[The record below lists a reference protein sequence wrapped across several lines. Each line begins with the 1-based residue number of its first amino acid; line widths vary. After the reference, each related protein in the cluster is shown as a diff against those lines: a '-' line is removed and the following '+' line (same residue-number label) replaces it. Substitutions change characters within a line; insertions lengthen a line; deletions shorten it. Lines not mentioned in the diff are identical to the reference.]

1 MPHIQS
7 ILFLD
12 FVINACKY
20 LTCPMKGMK
29 LHGHISVANF
39 ILFSAKP
46 CQGCDVDASGTR
58 L

>member
-1 MPHIQS
+1 MPYIQS

-12 FVINACKY
+12 FMVKPCKC

-39 ILFSAKP
+39 VLFPAKP
-46 CQGCDVDASGTR
+46 CQGCDVDASDPR